1 MKEFNS
7 RVIPH
12 NDDLEALVEFYED
25 LIGFLEDHVPCLD
38 DLITLFNE
46 SYGEE

>member
-1 MKEFNS
+1 MKEFNL

-12 NDDLEALVEFYED
+12 NDDLEALVEYYED

-38 DLITLFNE
+38 DLIE
-46 SYGEE
+46 SFDERHGEE